1 MGNLHMP
8 SESLHD
14 AELRNDSQILVVASA
29 VYLEPL
35 ANASTI
41 HLLPGLKIA
50 PHASGDEVAEELLK
64 HVSLL
69 VIEVEPDDRASIR
82 RIDTIRERHPNLA
95 LVAAING
102 ASVSLV
108 RTLVRDGIN
117 DVVELPFDIPDFLQI
132 LLDVLSRH
140 NASLDQSVQLAP
152 MIAVARSIGGCGAT
166 SFATHLAGDLAA
178 HDPSG
183 KGVIIVDLDL
193 QFGSV
198 ADYLGIRARGNIAD
212 LLGAHDRLDEELLR
226 SVASQTPGGI
236 SVIAAPEE
244 IMPLESVDTDDLLRL
259 LKLLRQQYG
268 YVILDLPANWTN
280 WTLSASLTADVI
292 VLVVEL
298 NLGSLRQAK
307 RRLELFRSV
316 GIEDGAIEIV
326 VNRVEK
332 RLFRTIN
339 PGDVSQTLGHS
350 VLGTIAL
357 DAPTVS
363 AAQNQGV
370 LVGDVHRKSKFG
382 VDMARIGQLLREHQL
397 ARGRG

>member
-117 DVVELPFDIPDFLQI
+117 DVVELPFDIPDLLQI
-132 LLDVLSRH
+132 SLDVLARH
-140 NASLDQSVQLAP
+140 NASPAQSVELAP
-152 MIAVARSIGGCGAT
+152 MVAVARSIGGCGAT

-178 HDPSG
+178 HDASG

-332 RLFRTIN
+332 RLFRTID

-357 DAPTVS
+357 DAPTVC

-382 VDMARIGQLLREHQL
+382 ADMARIGELLREHQL